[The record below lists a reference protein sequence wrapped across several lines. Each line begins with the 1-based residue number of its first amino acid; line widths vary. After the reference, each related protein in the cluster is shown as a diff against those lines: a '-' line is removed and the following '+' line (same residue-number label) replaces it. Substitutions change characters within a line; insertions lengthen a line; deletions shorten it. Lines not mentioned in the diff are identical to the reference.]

1 MGTLTTPSTSPN
13 DTLISDN
20 KLGSTVSIG
29 FIILGIVV
37 SIILFPILPKSQR
50 IHGILTG
57 FSAFLML
64 AAFSPQLIEN
74 YMFKNKATDSMTP
87 EFLIITALGVILKI
101 PSFRKNLSR
110 ALSTKKDVEMN
121 YIIIISIFM
130 PLIAH
135 IIWQWQCVA
144 YNSNE
149 GEALKRKQIFEI
161 SAPFFTIL
169 VILLFIWVITVKPT
183 K

>member
-1 MGTLTTPSTSPN
+1 METSPAPASN

-20 KLGSTVSIG
+20 KLGTTVSIG
-29 FIILGIVV
+29 FIILGIIV
-37 SIILFPILPKSQR
+37 SIVLFPILPKSQR

-74 YMFKNKATDSMTP
+74 YISKNKATDSMTP

-101 PSFRKNLSR
+101 PSFRKNLSM

-130 PLIAH
+130 PLVAH
-135 IIWQWQCVA
+135 IIWQWQCAA

-149 GEALKRKQIFEI
+149 GDALKRKQIFEI
-161 SAPFFTIL
+161 SAPIFTVLIA
-169 VILLFIWVITVKPT
+169 LLFIWVITVKPA